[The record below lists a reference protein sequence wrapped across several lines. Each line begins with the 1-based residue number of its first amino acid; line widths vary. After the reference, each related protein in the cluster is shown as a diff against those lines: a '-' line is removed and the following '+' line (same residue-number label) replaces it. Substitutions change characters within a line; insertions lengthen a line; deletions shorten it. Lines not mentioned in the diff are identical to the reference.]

1 MDDAD
6 CSRSKIIPGLF
17 GASERARACV
27 CAQRVSHAPC
37 TLPARPSLCEKV
49 VGPWAIA
56 DPLYCLSQIH
66 ADPHSH
72 LNALSLSLSL
82 IHLFLFSTQLCL
94 HLQLSMF
101 QAVFLSLWSV
111 ILALRPA
118 NNNINRRAHPCPRK
132 GPDKGVNL
140 VVAPDLNALM
150 MMMMGMINGS
160 NNEIDQRS

>member
-1 MDDAD
+1 MEIAAD
-6 CSRSKIIPGLF
+6 QKSFRDYSGQV
-17 GASERARACV
+17 SERARV
-27 CAQRVSHAPC
+27 CTQWVSHAPC
-37 TLPARPSLCEKV
+37 TLPARPSLREKVV

-66 ADPHSH
+66 AHPHSL
-72 LNALSLSLSL
+72 LNALSLSLSDSSISL
-82 IHLFLFSTQLCL
+82 LLAAVPTSK
-94 HLQLSMF
+94 LSMF
-101 QAVFLSLWSV
+101 QPVFLSLWSV

-150 MMMMGMINGS
+150 MMMGMINGS